1 MISKK
6 RRVSPPFLIFNFKNM
21 KKTSHRIVQG
31 DCLKL
36 MNMIPDNMI
45 DFVCSDFPYNISNKN
60 GLTMANDKVVKADF

>member
-1 MISKK
+1 
-6 RRVSPPFLIFNFKNM
+6 M